1 MTLSIFVQ
9 ILTLYPIIGAIAWTI
24 GGLFYRTLYVGKFLE
39 RDFTRLTPEEEP
51 AITIMIPCHNEEVM
65 IEETI
70 DYLMTQIEYHNY
82 DVLVCDD
89 GSTDTTPEILARLS
103 LKYPKLRVLRINKN
117 RGKAHA
123 FNIGLSFTTGEYILS
138 NDADTVPE
146 PQGLWKYM
154 NYFLSPA
161 GQNIA
166 AVTANMDVQNRSL
179 LVEKSQTVEFSSI
192 VGIIK
197 RSQMGV
203 LGNMYAYSGANTM
216 YRKDAVLDVG
226 GFRQDRAT
234 EDISIAWDQQFNGW
248 QAVFAPDIMFYM
260 NVPNTFT
267 MLYNQRKRWAK
278 GGTEAWFTN
287 FARIFRHP
295 IKNITKVVMLLDQTG
310 SIVWSFYYLIFTAW
324 LIFKVFYWVF
334 TNDYENLVHTL
345 DMTFL
350 FSAFISMV
358 GIWQLVVSLMLDNHG
373 AKMKY
378 LMFAPGYMVWY
389 WQMNALT
396 IATTFIPAVKA
407 VLGFSGK
414 GTWVSPTRTKMTKP
428 EDEKKKTS

>member
-1 MTLSIFVQ
+1 MGKHTP
-9 ILTLYPIIGAIAWTI
+9 LTL
-24 GGLFYRTLYVGKFLE
+24 
-39 RDFTRLTPEEEP
+39 
-51 AITIMIPCHNEEVM
+51 
-65 IEETI
+65 
-70 DYLMTQIEYHNY
+70 DYL
-82 DVLVCDD
+82 
-89 GSTDTTPEILARLS
+89 SFAR
-103 LKYPKLRVLRINKN
+103 
-117 RGKAHA
+117 
-123 FNIGLSFTTGEYILS
+123 GEYILS

-146 PQGLWKYM
+146 PNALQKYM
-154 NYFLSPA
+154 NYFLSPG
-161 GQNIA
+161 GQNTA

-216 YRKDAVLDVG
+216 YRKDAILDCG

-260 NVPNTFT
+260 NVPNTFN

-278 GGTEAWFTN
+278 GGTEAWLTN
-287 FARIFRHP
+287 FKRVAKHP
-295 IKNITKVVMLLDQTG
+295 IKNAPKIVMLLDQTG
-310 SIVWSFYYLIFTAW
+310 SILWSFYYLIFTTW
-324 LIFKVFYWVF
+324 LILKVIYFVF
-334 TNDYENLVHTL
+334 TNDSEQLVHTL

-358 GIWQLVVSLMLDNHG
+358 GVWQLVASLALDNHG

-378 LMFAPGYMVWY
+378 LLFAPGYMVWY
-389 WQMNALT
+389 WQMNAIT
-396 IATTFIPAVKA
+396 IATTFIPAIKTVF
-407 VLGFSGK
+407 GFAGK
-414 GTWVSPTRTKMTKP
+414 GTWVSPTRTKMTKKGG
-428 EDEKKKTS
+428 DS